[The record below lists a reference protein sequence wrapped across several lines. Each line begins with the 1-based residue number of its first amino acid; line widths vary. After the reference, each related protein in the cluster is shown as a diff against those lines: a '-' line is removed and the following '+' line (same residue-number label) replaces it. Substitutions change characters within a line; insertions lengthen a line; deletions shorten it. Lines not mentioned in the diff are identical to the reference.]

1 MPTVPEQ
8 LEKLASLLEKGQ
20 ITQEEYDGLKQALLA
35 GSLGGPASGPGSS
48 PSSDPAMRSAVGAYQ
63 LLSVI
68 GEGGMGVVYRGR
80 HRSRAIADRQ
90 GGDVA
95 IKVMHPQ
102 YAHNP
107 DYRDR
112 FEREASMG
120 LELGHPGIVAVHDLV
135 VDGGELALVMEL
147 VEGTPLTDS
156 VGEAVGPIPWE
167 RSWPLFQRLLD
178 AVGYAHD
185 QGVVHRDIKPDN
197 ILLTPDGAPHVID
210 FGIAK
215 DVDASGTRTGTGM
228 GTVEYMA
235 PEQYADAKAVD
246 RRADI
251 YSLGMILYE
260 MLAGRLPW
268 DASAT
273 QFQIL
278 EQKARKQLRSPS
290 AFCSD
295 IPPEIVAALSPALSA
310 DPGERIASA
319 PDFGIALQRGAA
331 AAAERVEVER
341 GEREEAERRAR
352 EEAERKAK
360 EDAEYEARE
369 KAELTDHDGTEGAPA
384 GDSSLRSHP
393 QVARGARDSLRDSP
407 PERSPLRAVTLGL
420 AILVLGCMLLLTF
433 NWSWGDDVVWITIE
447 ERRVQGRFLPSFQI
461 SKTEVTVGQWS
472 RCVADG
478 QCDWPEQDDSECN
491 FRSSGAGRGRG
502 RTGRSAHPM
511 NCVNQD
517 EAAVFAGWKGA
528 RLPTGREW
536 EFAATSRYSRELYP
550 WSGEGSPS
558 CTYAVMDDGGPG
570 CGKNGT
576 WEVCQKKAGNTEQG
590 LCDMVG
596 NVREWTGYRGLHR
609 GGGWKTED
617 PVLLRATSQNVNSP
631 DLRRSDFG
639 FRVARDV
646 SPP

>member
-1 MPTVPEQ
+1 MLALRTGDEFDVPTVPEQ
-8 LEKLASLLEKGQ
+8 LEKLAALLEAGQ
-20 ITQEEYDGLKQALLA
+20 ITQEEYDGLKGALVA
-35 GSLGGPASGPGSS
+35 GALGGPTSGPG
-48 PSSDPAMRSAVGAYQ
+48 PTGASDPGMRSAVGAYQ

-95 IKVMHPQ
+95 IKVMHAQ
-102 YAHNP
+102 YAHNA

-120 LELGHPGIVAVHDLV
+120 LELQHPGIVAVLDLV

-147 VEGTPLTDS
+147 VEGTPLTDA
-156 VGEAVGPIPWE
+156 VGEVVGPIPWE
-167 RSWPLFQRLLD
+167 RAWPLFQRLLD

-197 ILLTPDGAPHVID
+197 ILITPDGAPHVID

-246 RRADI
+246 RRADV

-268 DASAT
+268 DATAT

-278 EQKARKQLRSPS
+278 EQKARKQLMSPS

-310 DPGERIASA
+310 EPGERIGS
-319 PDFGIALQRGAA
+319 
-331 AAAERVEVER
+331 AAEFVTALEGGAVAAEER
-341 GEREEAERRAR
+341 IEAEREAR
-352 EEAERKAK
+352 EEAERL
-360 EDAEYEARE
+360 EEAERE
-369 KAELTDHDGTEGAPA
+369 REIRDRAAGQDETERMSAPRAVSSPRSLTAWDAPA
-384 GDSSLRSHP
+384 PVEESAP
-393 QVARGARDSLRDSP
+393 QRPWVRTAAIGLGMLALVFLVVFALF
-407 PERSPLRAVTLGL
+407 PLRGE
-420 AILVLGCMLLLTF
+420 
-433 NWSWGDDVVWITIE
+433 DVVWITIE
-447 ERRVQGRFLPSFQI
+447 ERRVKGRYLASFQI

-478 QCDWPEQDDSECN
+478 ACEWPAAVAPDCN
-491 FRSSGAGRGRG
+491 FRDGDPGRARG
-502 RTGRSAHPM
+502 QTGRAEHPM
-511 NCVNQD
+511 NCVDQE
-517 EAAVFAGWKGA
+517 EAADFAKWMGA
-528 RLPTGREW
+528 RLPTDQEW
-536 EFAATSRYSRELYP
+536 EFAATSRYSREWYP
-550 WSGEGSPS
+550 WSEGEPS
-558 CTYAVMDDGGPG
+558 CVYAVMNDGGPG
-570 CGKNGT
+570 CGQNRT
-576 WEVCQKKAGNTEQG
+576 WKVCQKKAGNTEQG
-590 LCDMVG
+590 LCDMAG
-596 NVREWTGYRGLHR
+596 NVREWTAYRGLHR
-609 GGGWKTED
+609 GGSWRTAD
-617 PVLLRATSQNVNSP
+617 SSLLRATSQSVNSP
-631 DLRRSDFG
+631 DLRRDDLG
-639 FRVARDV
+639 FRIARDV
-646 SPP
+646 PGG